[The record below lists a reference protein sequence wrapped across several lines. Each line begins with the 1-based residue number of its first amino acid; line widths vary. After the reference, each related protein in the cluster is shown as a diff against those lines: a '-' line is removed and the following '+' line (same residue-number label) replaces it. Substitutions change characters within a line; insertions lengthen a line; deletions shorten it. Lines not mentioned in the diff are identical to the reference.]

1 MLKGLALGAGG
12 SYESPRLYLSGLTH
26 GGGQQI
32 TDKNG
37 NSIML
42 RTKSRH
48 NIDLM
53 VRYTFKLAERD
64 TSVQLNVNN
73 VLSDQTLRLHLLGAN
88 HRPIECSISSDGVG
102 PVGARTGFAGARLVR
117 RGFARSAAA
126 AQRGLRAALFPGLKT
141 RFSSCSSHPVA
152 GQRPPAPLVWCDEFA
167 LAWAP
172 PPTPPA
178 GATIWVPVAGGQ

>member
-1 MLKGLALGAGG
+1 MDDTPEHQFTAWTNYKCTEGMLKGLALGAGG

-48 NIDLM
+48 NLDLM

-73 VLSDQTLRLHLLGAN
+73 VLNDQKLY
-88 HRPIECSISSDGVG
+88 
-102 PVGARTGFAGARLVR
+102 GFIYSAPTTARLECLYK
-117 RGFARSAAA
+117 F
-126 AQRGLRAALFPGLKT
+126 
-141 RFSSCSSHPVA
+141 
-152 GQRPPAPLVWCDEFA
+152 
-167 LAWAP
+167 
-172 PPTPPA
+172 
-178 GATIWVPVAGGQ
+178 